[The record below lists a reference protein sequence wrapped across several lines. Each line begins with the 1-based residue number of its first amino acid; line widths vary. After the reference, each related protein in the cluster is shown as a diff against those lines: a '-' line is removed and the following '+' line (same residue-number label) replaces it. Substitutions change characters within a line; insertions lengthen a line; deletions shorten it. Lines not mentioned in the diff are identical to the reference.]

1 MNAAR
6 SSQPEPRGP
15 ADLARRRRRN
25 QAFSAAALAVTAVGI
40 VLAALQPAWLVDP
53 LRGVVDGSGAAA
65 PVVFVLLCIVASPAH
80 LNGVLVAL
88 SVVVWPWP
96 TAAALSFTGSLL
108 GCLITAGVLVS
119 LGAGPARQSDGWPP
133 WLERLAVHVA
143 RRPIVVG
150 LTLRIVVQSGVAVE
164 GFFLL
169 SGYRRSTYLVVAT
182 IGLAV
187 WVAQTFAGVAGLA
200 ALVAISPWLGFLLVV
215 VPLVLG
221 AGVVAVTRCRGIA
234 RARATGAP
242 APPRTGPGI

>member
-1 MNAAR
+1 VNAAR
-6 SSQPEPRGP
+6 SSHPEPRGP

-25 QAFSAAALAVTAVGI
+25 KAFSAAALAVTAVGI

-53 LRGVVDGSGAAA
+53 LRDVVDSSGAAA
-65 PVVFVLLCIVASPAH
+65 PVVSVLLCIVASPAH

-169 SGYRRSTYLVVAT
+169 SGYRRSTYLA
-182 IGLAV
+182 
-187 WVAQTFAGVAGLA
+187 
-200 ALVAISPWLGFLLVV
+200 SPRSAWPCGSRR
-215 VPLVLG
+215 PS
-221 AGVVAVTRCRGIA
+221 RGWPVSLPSWPS
-234 RARATGAP
+234 R
-242 APPRTGPGI
+242 PGSVSCSSSSPSSSGQESLR